1 MNIKY
6 KGNEYTVV
14 LTAQTLNGGDY
25 YVTYGDDNKVYED
38 EDGGVRL
45 CEPLCLIHAD
55 SDEVTI
61 LD

>member
-25 YVTYGDDNKVYED
+25 YVTYGDDSKVYKD
-38 EDGGVRL
+38 EDGGVHL
-45 CEPLCLIHAD
+45 CEPLCLIPAD